1 MCAFAKYGKRSI
13 RGKFACRIY
22 FAKFGKWPYNGSM
35 TEREI
40 LQALRDN
47 EPFKDL
53 PNVRVA
59 NLVKQ
64 PEAKGRFDAKFD
76 LQFGDTK
83 VEVYVEIKSTYTP
96 KQVEQI
102 APWLS
107 QMKAMKNGAAFAL
120 VCPAISPQS
129 QRLCFERNVDFID
142 VAGNVFINVP
152 GKLLLQ
158 RVGMEPRQET
168 SPSFYRNPFSG
179 KSSRILRVLL
189 QKRRAW
195 TLSEITEELAK
206 ETRRAQFAG
215 VSFEVSFSL
224 ASRVLRSLEE
234 ELLVRR
240 RPTPF
245 DPDQAVSEG
254 SLDEVPLAARRNP
267 IVVPEPRRLLTKWA
281 QEYKDRYRWYL
292 RRSFKVGN
300 PFGPGLQSVGQ
311 GLDGLLK
318 AQSYAFTG
326 AAAASVTAPF
336 VDVDPIDLYISGEAG
351 AENLRA
357 SISGTSVGPD
367 LRVIYAFDAGV
378 FMYSSLK
385 DGIPVVSDIQAY
397 LDLFACGGRDLKQAD
412 YLLQARIEPMWENK

>member
-1 MCAFAKYGKRSI
+1 
-13 RGKFACRIY
+13 
-22 FAKFGKWPYNGSM
+22 M

-40 LQALRDN
+40 LQTLRDN
-47 EPFKDL
+47 EPFKGL

-59 NLVKQ
+59 NLVEQ
-64 PEAKGRFDAKFD
+64 PEGTQGRFDAKFD

-83 VEVYVEIKSTYTP
+83 VEVYVEVKNAFTP

-107 QMKAMKNGAAFAL
+107 QMKAIKSGTAFAL

-129 QRLCFERNVDFID
+129 QSLCFERNVDFID
-142 VAGNVFINVP
+142 LAGNVFINVP

-189 QKRRAW
+189 QKPRAW
-195 TLSEITEELAK
+195 TLTEVTEELAK
-206 ETRRAQFAG
+206 ETSRTECAG
-215 VSFEVSFSL
+215 ISFEVSFSL

-234 ELLVRR
+234 ELLVMRKN
-240 RPTPF
+240 
-245 DPDQAVSEG
+245 
-254 SLDEVPLAARRNP
+254 LA
-267 IVVPEPRRLLTKWA
+267 ILVPEPRRLLARWA

-292 RRSFKVGN
+292 RRSFKVPN
-300 PFGPGLQSVGQ
+300 PFGLGLQSVSQ
-311 GLDGLLK
+311 GLGRLLK
-318 AQSYAFTG
+318 PQSYAFTG
-326 AAAASVTAPF
+326 AAAASIAAPF
-336 VDVDPIDLYISGEAG
+336 LDADPIDIFISDEAR
-351 AENLRA
+351 AENLRT

-367 LRVIYAFDAGV
+367 LRVIYGFDAGV
-378 FMYSSLK
+378 FLYSSLK

-397 LDLFACGGRDLKQAD
+397 LDLFARGGRDLKQAD
-412 YLLQARIEPMWENK
+412 RLLQATIEPLWGTE

>member
-1 MCAFAKYGKRSI
+1 
-13 RGKFACRIY
+13 
-22 FAKFGKWPYNGSM
+22 M

-40 LQALRDN
+40 LQALEKN
-47 EPFKDL
+47 EPFKGL

-59 NLVKQ
+59 NLVEQ
-64 PEAKGRFDAKFD
+64 PEAKQGRFDAKFD
-76 LQFGDTK
+76 LQFGDAN
-83 VEVYVEIKSTYTP
+83 VEVYVEVKSTFTP

-107 QMKAMKNGAAFAL
+107 QMKAMKKGTAFAL

-129 QRLCFERNVDFID
+129 QRLCYEGNAGFID
-142 VAGNVFINVP
+142 LAGNVFINVP

-158 RVGMEPRQET
+158 RVGMEPRKET

-189 QKRRAW
+189 QKPRAW

-206 ETRRAQFAG
+206 ETSRTECAG

-240 RPTPF
+240 RPTPL
-245 DPDQAVSEG
+245 DPDQAVLAQ
-254 SLDEVPLAARRNP
+254 SLEKEPLVVRRNP
-267 IVVPEPRRLLTKWA
+267 ILVPEPKRLLTTWA
-281 QEYKDRYRWYL
+281 QEYKHRYRWYL
-292 RRSFKVGN
+292 RRSFKVPN
-300 PFGPGLQSVGQ
+300 PFGPGLKAVRQ

-318 AQSYAFTG
+318 PRCYAFTG
-326 AAAASVTAPF
+326 AAAASVSAPF
-336 VDVDPIDLYISGEAG
+336 VDADAIDLYVSDEAG
-351 AENLRA
+351 AESLRA
-357 SISGTSVGPD
+357 SVSGTSVGPD

-385 DGIPVVSDIQAY
+385 EGIPVVSDIQAY
-397 LDLFACGGRDLKQAD
+397 LDLFARGGRNVKQAD
-412 YLLQARIEPMWENK
+412 YLLQTRMEPVWGNR

>member
-1 MCAFAKYGKRSI
+1 
-13 RGKFACRIY
+13 
-22 FAKFGKWPYNGSM
+22 M

-40 LQALRDN
+40 LQALEKN
-47 EPFKDL
+47 EPFKGL

-59 NLVKQ
+59 NLVDQLWTKQ
-64 PEAKGRFDAKFD
+64 RRFDAKFD
-76 LQFGDTK
+76 LQFGDRK
-83 VEVYVEIKSTYTP
+83 VEVYVEAKSTFTP

-107 QMKAMKNGAAFAL
+107 QMKAMKNGTAFAL

-129 QRLCFERNVDFID
+129 QKLCFERNVDFID
-142 VAGNVFINVP
+142 LAGNVFINVP

-158 RVGMEPRQET
+158 RVGMEPRKET

-189 QKRRAW
+189 QKPRAW

-206 ETRRAQFAG
+206 ETSRAECAG
-215 VSFEVSFSL
+215 DSFEVSFSL

-234 ELLVRR
+234 ELLVMRKN
-240 RPTPF
+240 
-245 DPDQAVSEG
+245 S
-254 SLDEVPLAARRNP
+254 SIL
-267 IVVPEPRRLLTKWA
+267 VPEPRRLLSRWA
-281 QEYKDRYRWYL
+281 QEYKDRCRWYL
-292 RRSFKVGN
+292 RRSFKVAN
-300 PFGPGLQSVGQ
+300 PFGPGLQSVKQ

-318 AQSYAFTG
+318 PRCYAFTG

-336 VDVDPIDLYISGEAG
+336 VDADPIDLYISDEAG
-351 AENLRA
+351 AENLRK

-367 LRVIYAFDAGV
+367 LRVIFAFDAGV
-378 FMYSSLK
+378 FMYSTLK

-397 LDLFACGGRDLKQAD
+397 LDLFARGGRDLKQAD
-412 YLLQARIEPMWENK
+412 YLLQTRIEPMWGNR

>member
-1 MCAFAKYGKRSI
+1 
-13 RGKFACRIY
+13 
-22 FAKFGKWPYNGSM
+22 M

-47 EPFKDL
+47 EPFKGL

-59 NLVKQ
+59 NLVEQPDAKQ
-64 PEAKGRFDAKFD
+64 GRFNAKFD
-76 LQFGDTK
+76 LQFGETQI
-83 VEVYVEIKSTYTP
+83 EVYVEVKSTCTP

-107 QMKAMKNGAAFAL
+107 QMKAMQKGAAFAL

-129 QRLCFERNVDFID
+129 QRICFEKDVDFID
-142 VAGNVFINVP
+142 LAGNVFINVP

-158 RVGMEPRQET
+158 RVGMEPRQEA

-189 QKRRAW
+189 QKPRAW
-195 TLSEITEELAK
+195 TLSGITEELSK
-206 ETRRAQFAG
+206 ETRGSECAG
-215 VSFEVSFSL
+215 LSFEVSFSL

-234 ELLVRR
+234 ELLVVRR
-240 RPTPF
+240 DLAVLIPDRFGSRYNRSQSAVVRRTP
-245 DPDQAVSEG
+245 
-254 SLDEVPLAARRNP
+254 P
-267 IVVPEPRRLLTKWA
+267 ILVTEPRRLLTIWA
-281 QEYKDRYRWYL
+281 QEYKDRYRRYL
-292 RRSFKVGN
+292 RRSFKVPN
-300 PFGPGLQSVGQ
+300 PFGPGLKEVRQA
-311 GLDGLLK
+311 LDRLLK
-318 AQSYAFTG
+318 PGCYAFTA

-351 AENLRA
+351 AQNLRA
-357 SISGTSVGPD
+357 STSGASLGPD

-378 FMYSSLK
+378 FIYSSLK

-397 LDLFACGGRDLKQAD
+397 LDLFARGGRDLKQAD
-412 YLLQARIEPMWENK
+412 YLLQAQIEPMWRRYR